1 MRLSELIE
9 MGRTARPDE
18 WTMDELTRNERDL
31 IVLEDRE
38 FGAVGKV
45 KLAWSKF
52 TGAFTE
58 R

>member
-1 MRLSELIE
+1 MIGLE
-9 MGRTARPDE
+9 GNKDPDL
-18 WTMDELTRNERDL
+18 DELTRNERDL

-52 TGAFTE
+52 TGAFSE